1 MKIIPNEFYVPYFEL
16 IDPQVIDNA
25 ELFREKLFELEI
37 LRPDDT
43 EEEKYF
49 TSLFYDFFFYLQ
61 NLFSQKHLTFQM
73 KYFLKILL
81 Y

>member
-25 ELFREKLFELEI
+25 ELFRENCLNWKYLDLMI
-37 LRPDDT
+37 LRRNQS
-43 EEEKYF
+43 
-49 TSLFYDFFFYLQ
+49 TSLPLYDLLS
-61 NLFSQKHLTFQM
+61 LFTKPFQSETFDFSDDI
-73 KYFLKILL
+73 FLKILL

>member
-25 ELFREKLFELEI
+25 ELFREKLFEWK

-43 EEEKYF
+43 EEEIKYF
-49 TSLFYDFFFYLQ
+49 FPL
-61 NLFSQKHLTFQM
+61 
-73 KYFLKILL
+73 
-81 Y
+81 

>member
-37 LRPDDT
+37 LEPD
-43 EEEKYF
+43 ER
-49 TSLFYDFFFYLQ
+49 S
-61 NLFSQKHLTFQM
+61 H
-73 KYFLKILL
+73 
-81 Y
+81 